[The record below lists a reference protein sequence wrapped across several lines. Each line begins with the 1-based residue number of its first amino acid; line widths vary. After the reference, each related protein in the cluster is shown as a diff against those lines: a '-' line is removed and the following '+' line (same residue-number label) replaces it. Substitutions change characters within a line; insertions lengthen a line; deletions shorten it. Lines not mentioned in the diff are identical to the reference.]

1 MHPAAAHN
9 ERRDP
14 QPRPD
19 IQPAGAL
26 RAHQPLVPGEAEHVD
41 AEGLHV
47 DGQAPRRLGSVHD
60 QQKAVLFCHLRHK
73 GQVGGMAG
81 HIRCPGDDDRSG
93 VGPDQLLEL
102 LVPQNGA
109 VVHPHKA
116 ELHPL
121 FPQAVEGPQHRI
133 VLADRRNDMVAGRK
147 QPADGGVERLGGV
160 GRKGDAGRVLRVEE
174 LCQRRARVVN
184 DAGRVKGR
192 FMCPAS
198 GVARRLQSRKHR
210 LPHHRRLLQRGG
222 GMIEV
227 DHGLTTFPAFSIFS
241 AMTYI
246 FVTVPMR
253 SFSVRP

>member
-1 MHPAAAHN
+1 
-9 ERRDP
+9 
-14 QPRPD
+14 
-19 IQPAGAL
+19 
-26 RAHQPLVPGEAEHVD
+26 
-41 AEGLHV
+41 
-47 DGQAPRRLGSVHD
+47 
-60 QQKAVLFCHLRHK
+60 
-73 GQVGGMAG
+73 MAG

-93 VGPDQLLEL
+93 VGLDQRFEL

-116 ELHPL
+116 ELHSL
-121 FPQAVEGPQHRI
+121 FPQAVERPQHRI
-133 VLADRRNDMVAGRK
+133 VLTDRRNDMVAGRK

-160 GRKGDAGRVLRVEE
+160 SRKGDAGRVLRVEK

-184 DAGRVKGR
+184 DAGCVKGR
-192 FMCPAS
+192 FMRPAS